1 MYIRI
6 LFAVAACTAL
16 AGCAKPEPVN
26 ITETGTLAV
35 GDLVIE
41 DDSSLYDEY
50 TFTAAA
56 GMNIV
61 VEMTSDEF
69 DAYVHLVGPNDLH
82 EQNDDFDP
90 AAGTNA
96 KIEYTATAN
105 GTYRV
110 LANAFSAPS
119 CEGEGEEEV
128 CENVG
133 AYTVTIVT
141 TAAE

>member
-1 MYIRI
+1 MHTRL

-26 ITETGTLAV
+26 ITETGTLTE
-35 GDLVIE
+35 GDSVIE
-41 DDSSLYDEY
+41 DDASLYDEY

-61 VEMTSDEF
+61 IEMSSDEF
-69 DAYVHLVGPNDLH
+69 DTYVHLLGPNDLH
-82 EQNDDFDP
+82 EQNDDMS
-90 AAGTNA
+90 AESTNSRL
-96 KIEYTATAN
+96 EYTATA
-105 GTYRV
+105 GGSYRV

-128 CENVG
+128 CQNMG
-133 AYTVTIVT
+133 AYSVSIVT
-141 TAAE
+141 TAAAE